1 MPRKKKEEN
10 EFNLDDYKK
19 EIDEYIK
26 ERANKELSSEV
37 VKIYKKEISKRKK
50 QNFLKN
56 IIIIILLLVIA
67 YGLNYWNRHYR
78 NIKPVIVEKK
88 EINKEEKEDNTLIE
102 ENKYLLDNIK
112 IYKEFNYQK
121 DIEDK
126 NLSDELKEYLSFNN
140 IKEEIKEEDG
150 IYILDEN
157 KLKDKM
163 NEMFDGENNLK
174 TFKYNGVT
182 IRYLE
187 SKNIFI
193 LDKNIKDSKELDKS
207 IKNVTKERD
216 TINIET
222 EYNDF
227 DITYVFKNNKLI
239 SIK

>member
-1 MPRKKKEEN
+1 
-10 EFNLDDYKK
+10 
-19 EIDEYIK
+19 
-26 ERANKELSSEV
+26 
-37 VKIYKKEISKRKK
+37 
-50 QNFLKN
+50 
-56 IIIIILLLVIA
+56 
-67 YGLNYWNRHYR
+67 
-78 NIKPVIVEKK
+78 
-88 EINKEEKEDNTLIE
+88 
-102 ENKYLLDNIK
+102 
-112 IYKEFNYQK
+112 
-121 DIEDK
+121 
-126 NLSDELKEYLSFNN
+126 
-140 IKEEIKEEDG
+140 
-150 IYILDEN
+150 
-157 KLKDKM
+157 M